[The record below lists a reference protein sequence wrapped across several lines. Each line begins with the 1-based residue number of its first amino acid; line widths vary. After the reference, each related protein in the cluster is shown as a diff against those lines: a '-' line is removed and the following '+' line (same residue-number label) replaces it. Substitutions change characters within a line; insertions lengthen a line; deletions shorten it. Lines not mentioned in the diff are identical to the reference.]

1 VFDFL
6 SSGSQPPVDDPYGT
20 NNATK
25 LRKMADALR
34 ARGQVTPQGQMVS
47 GRFVAPSLLE
57 QLVPLI
63 NTLGGVYKDQQAT
76 AAEAESGKAIRA
88 ARDTWSSSL
97 PQAVAARNVATPDD
111 SEDMPITHE
120 PAKPVTTGALL
131 KHTLAGLNIPGNEK
145 AASIYNAGALADL
158 TREDNQA
165 EKRDAAKSA
174 AAAAREKMLAEMASK
189 AELARQRSEDTRL
202 SIEQRREAARQ
213 HTEMVGMIA
222 KGNQELRRLQIET
235 TAATAKE
242 NREAKAATAPG
253 KLSAKEQSDL
263 DAWEASKVGLGQ
275 AIEGLKKADSKGT
288 GWLAGVA
295 QNVIPGGQAVVA
307 KQRDPAMNAA
317 IQQLTYWTDAI
328 RHERFGSALT
338 ATEKASAMQ
347 YLPGEYDDKD
357 ELIRKAVGL
366 QKIIEDNSRRLSIK
380 GGPRPEKPGVAPGAA
395 PTSAAPPVTKVINGK
410 TYVQVNGQWYE
421 Q

>member
-1 VFDFL
+1 MSFPQMRL
-6 SSGSQPPVDDPYGT
+6 PEDDPYGVG
-20 NNATK
+20 NATK
-25 LRKMADALR
+25 LRKLAEALR
-34 ARGQVTPQGQMVS
+34 GRLDLPAPQGAMVS
-47 GRFVAPSLLE
+47 GRFVAPSIAQHLG
-57 QLVPLI
+57 
-63 NTLGGVYKDQQAT
+63 TLADAWGGSVMDKRAT

-120 PAKPVTTGALL
+120 PAKPVTTSAIL

-165 EKRDAAKSA
+165 ERRDAAKAA
-174 AAAAREKMLAEMASK
+174 AAAAREKMLEDLKSK
-189 AELARQRSEDTRL
+189 ADIARQRSEDTRL
-202 SIEQRREAARQ
+202 SIEQRREAAQQ
-213 HTEMVGMIA
+213 HTAMMGMIA
-222 KGNQELRRLQIET
+222 QGNQELRRLQIET
-235 TAATAKE
+235 TAAMAKD
-242 NREAKAATAPG
+242 NRDAKAAAGPG
-253 KLSAKEQSDL
+253 KLSAKEQADL

-288 GWLAGVA
+288 GWAAGVA
-295 QNVIPGGQAVVA
+295 QNVVPGGQALVA
-307 KQRDPAMNAA
+307 KYRDPAMNAA
-317 IQQLTYWTDAI
+317 VQQLTYWTDAI

-347 YLPGEYDDKD
+347 YLPSEYDDKN
-357 ELIRKAVGL
+357 ELLRKAAGL
-366 QKIIEDNSRRLSIK
+366 QKIIDDNSRRLSIK
-380 GGPRPEKPGVAPGAA
+380 GGPRPEKPGATPGAA
-395 PTSAAPPVTKVINGK
+395 PTSAAPPATKVLNGK

>member
-120 PAKPVTTGALL
+120 PAKPVTTGAIL

-263 DAWEASKVGLGQ
+263 DAWVACGGRTERHPRRTSCGRQAARSGYERSHPATDLLDRRHSPRTVWLCSDGHGKGQ
-275 AIEGLKKADSKGT
+275 RNAILAWRVRRQGRADPQSGRSSEDHR
-288 GWLAGVA
+288 
-295 QNVIPGGQAVVA
+295 GQ
-307 KQRDPAMNAA
+307 Q
-317 IQQLTYWTDAI
+317 
-328 RHERFGSALT
+328 
-338 ATEKASAMQ
+338 
-347 YLPGEYDDKD
+347 
-357 ELIRKAVGL
+357 
-366 QKIIEDNSRRLSIK
+366 
-380 GGPRPEKPGVAPGAA
+380 
-395 PTSAAPPVTKVINGK
+395 PPS
-410 TYVQVNGQWYE
+410 E
-421 Q
+421 H